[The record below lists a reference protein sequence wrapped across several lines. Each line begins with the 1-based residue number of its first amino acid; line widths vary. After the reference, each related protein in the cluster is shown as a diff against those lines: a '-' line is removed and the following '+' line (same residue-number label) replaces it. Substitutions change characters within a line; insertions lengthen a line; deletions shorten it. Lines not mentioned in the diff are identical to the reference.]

1 MCGRFAMFMTD
12 ADFIEEFGVERVA
25 DPFLPPSWNVAPTQA
40 VNLVRVAGDG
50 VRELRQARWGLVPSW
65 AKDPAIGARM
75 INARSETAAHK
86 PSFAAA
92 LRARR
97 CLVPA
102 CGYYEWRAGAAGVAG
117 GRAGAGAAK
126 QPFFISDPSG
136 APLALAGLYESWR
149 YPAGPEAGRW
159 LHTVTIL
166 TRAATEHL
174 APIHDRMPV
183 VVPAQLRG
191 QWLAP
196 GELSAGEA
204 AGLLDCLPPALLEA
218 CAVGA
223 GVGNVRNNHP
233 GLLAPV

>member
-1 MCGRFAMFMTD
+1 MFMSD
-12 ADFIEEFGVERVA
+12 ADFIEEFGIERVA

-65 AKDPAIGARM
+65 ARDPAVGVRM
-75 INARSETAAHK
+75 INARSESAANK

-102 CGYYEWRAGAAGVAG
+102 RGYYEWQARGASG
-117 GRAGAGAAK
+117 GRAGAARAGAAAAPAK

-149 YPAGPEAGRW
+149 FPSGPQAGRW

-166 TRAATEHL
+166 TRAASEHL

-183 VVPAQLRG
+183 VVPTEWRG

-196 GELSAGEA
+196 GELSAPEA
-204 AGLLDCLPPALLEA
+204 AALLDCLPPAPLEA
-218 CAVGA
+218 RAVGA
-223 GVGNVRNNHP
+223 EVGNVRNNHP